1 MKNFKLLS
9 LLLCLALVLSL
20 AFPAGA
26 TFPTEETT
34 EATEE
39 TAITAPTSSREPLAF
54 GQASVLNGCRSI
66 DGMVP
71 LSGNERRLDSAQ
83 SVFVFD
89 TITNTVVYS
98 FNPDMK
104 ITPGTLAKV
113 VTALVVL
120 ENTDLDEVVTCHSK
134 NISRLPGGSQNV
146 KLRDQEQMTVEQL
159 LHCLILNGANDAAVA
174 LTEHVAGNMQSF
186 VAMMNDR
193 VRQMGCTSTE
203 FGNVHG
209 LDNATSL
216 STARDVAR
224 IYVECMKNPKLKE
237 ILFTTRYTVPP
248 TNETEKERALV
259 CQNYLMDEIT
269 VAKYYDSRV
278 TGGMASYT
286 NNGGA
291 SLVCSATDDPD
302 DPNLN
307 LVLVILGAKRIFA
320 DNGWLPT
327 YYGNFDEMIELL
339 EFAFN
344 GFKSSRIM
352 YEGQA
357 LYQLPVVGGECDVVV
372 QPQVNYDSV
381 LPADCRLDNLIK
393 DVKYDQIN
401 APVKKGDKVGTI
413 SLSYRSSVVAEA
425 ELFAMCDVARA
436 SDTGNKGQD
445 QGQEGSSTFT
455 KVILT
460 ICLIVLVPTVGY
472 LAINALRRYFGRLR
486 RRKRRQSRRR
496 SW

>member
-1 MKNFKLLS
+1 MKKFKLLS
-9 LLLCLALVLSL
+9 LVLCLALAMSL
-20 AFPAGA
+20 ASPALA

-83 SVFVFD
+83 SVFVYD

-104 ITPGTLAKV
+104 MTPGTLAKV

-120 ENTDLDEVVTCHSK
+120 ENTELDEVVTCHSK

-146 KLRDQEQMTVEQL
+146 KLRDQEELTVEQL
-159 LHCLILNGANDAAVA
+159 LHCLILGGANDAAVA

-186 VAMMNDR
+186 VALMNDR
-193 VRQMGCTSTE
+193 VRMMGCTATE

-216 STARDVAR
+216 STARDMAR
-224 IYVECMKNPKLKE
+224 IYIECMKNPKLKE

-248 TNETEKERALV
+248 TNETETERALV

-291 SLVCSATDDPD
+291 SLVCSAADKKD

-307 LVLVILGAKRIFA
+307 LVLVILGAKRLFA
-320 DNGWLPT
+320 ENGWLPT

-339 EFAFN
+339 EFSLN
-344 GFKSSRIM
+344 NFKSSRIM

-357 LYQLPVVGGECDVVV
+357 LYQLPVSGGECDVVV

-401 APVKKGDKVGTI
+401 APVKIGDKVGTI

-425 ELFAMCDVARA
+425 ELFAMNNVARA
-436 SDTGNKGQD
+436 SGAAQT
-445 QGQEGSSTFT
+445 QGAGEEGTSTFT

-472 LAINALRRYFGRLR
+472 LVINALRRYFGRLR